1 MFKTSANNDMDLS
14 TVFVNC
20 TGKKTKTEGVEGRG
34 DGARVIEVG
43 RLFKY
48 VFTVLKRGYLVKL
61 RMERNNEKRAKGN
74 SGNSG
79 KYTNMNSC
87 LDRSMV
93 KS

>member
-1 MFKTSANNDMDLS
+1 MFKSSGNDMDLS

-20 TGKKTKTEGVEGRG
+20 TGKKTKTEGVEGS
-34 DGARVIEVG
+34 GARVVEVG

-74 SGNSG
+74 GGNGG
-79 KYTNMNSC
+79 KYSNMNSC
-87 LDRSMV
+87 LDRSIA